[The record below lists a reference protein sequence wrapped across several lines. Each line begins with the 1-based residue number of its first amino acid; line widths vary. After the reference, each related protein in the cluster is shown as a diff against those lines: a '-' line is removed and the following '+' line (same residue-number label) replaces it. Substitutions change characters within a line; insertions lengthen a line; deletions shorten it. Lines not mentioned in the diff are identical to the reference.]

1 MERNARREVLEEVAR
16 LLESVRLEPGVANE
30 VSFEDAQADSRV
42 ATALSAVRA
51 ALNASSR
58 EPAPNEEI
66 RGIRK
71 LTNP

>member
-1 MERNARREVLEEVAR
+1 VERETRREVLEEVAR
-16 LLESVRLEPGVANE
+16 LLESVRLEPGGVGE

-51 ALNASSR
+51 ASSALSR
-58 EPAPNEEI
+58 EPAANEEI